1 MNRKYVVIIFILF
14 MVLPLFSQSEI
25 VMDRSFFS
33 KFSRIRTISRDDY
46 LEGYINGIVIGR
58 GKITSITESSRYKK
72 KFRVVVES
80 TDSSRY
86 NQRFTFFLFLDNRD
100 TADLLTAG
108 TDFEFK
114 GQFMGYTPLNTRRN
128 SYIID
133 VVLMD
138 ASTVIE

>member
-1 MNRKYVVIIFILF
+1 MNRKHVVIIFILF